1 MTPPNHALHPT
12 PPSASCWQSAP
23 AVGGVGELGS
33 LGGTTRMPSLTFPQ
47 LAKVFGAG
55 FLGYAVIVVL
65 TAVGVAFLFPNFIGG
80 TLDMSAD
87 TYFKAVFIYFGLLG
101 VVAAVLML
109 AGAWCILRFFRQSV
123 EYDRA
128 A

>member
-1 MTPPNHALHPT
+1 
-12 PPSASCWQSAP
+12 
-23 AVGGVGELGS
+23 
-33 LGGTTRMPSLTFPQ
+33 MPSLTFPQ

-55 FLGYAVIVVL
+55 FLGYTVVVAL
-65 TAVGVAFLFPNFIGG
+65 TTVGVAFLFPHFIGG

-101 VVAAVLML
+101 VIAAVLML